1 MYRYLYNMETKFCK
15 KCNEYKPLSD
25 FYKTQKGLLCK
36 FHFNEKG
43 RENKKKYRENIKNVI
58 KEKLKY
64 QERKI
69 RLWANTLIQ
78 HTKRRNCET
87 TLTINDVLDLYNN
100 QNGLCFWFKIPLLPS
115 LTKKHP
121 QQPSIDRLDR
131 HKGYTK
137 DNVVLCCY
145 AANIGRNETDLEVW
159 KEFITL
165 LIDKKSIEKK
175 IDNDVIK
182 LYSDM
187 EMNDDRDVYVIY
199 NEELVPTLT
208 SNLSSYAKDN
218 EISYNSILS
227 SRKKINRNVQ
237 KGIIVLNRSKGE
249 KINKRIY
256 YLESPEKKI
265 FKLTSLRN
273 FCINHNLNDS
283 ALQRVAKGELNH
295 FKGWKCRYETVILD

>member
-36 FHFNEKG
+36 FHVNEKG

-69 RLWANTLIQ
+69 RLWANILIQ
-78 HTKRRNCET
+78 HTKKRNCET
-87 TLTINDVLDLYNN
+87 TLTINDVLDLYDN

-182 LYSDM
+182 LYSDI
-187 EMNDDRDVYVIY
+187 EINDDRDVYVIY

-283 ALQRVAKGELNH
+283 VLQRVAKGELNH

>member
-1 MYRYLYNMETKFCK
+1 METKFCK

-36 FHFNEKG
+36 FHVNEKG

-69 RLWANTLIQ
+69 RLWANILIQ
-78 HTKRRNCET
+78 HTKKRNCET
-87 TLTINDVLDLYNN
+87 TLTINDVLDLYDN

-182 LYSDM
+182 LYSDI
-187 EMNDDRDVYVIY
+187 EINDDRDVYVIY

-283 ALQRVAKGELNH
+283 VLQRVAKGELNH

>member
-36 FHFNEKG
+36 FHVNEKG

-69 RLWANTLIQ
+69 RLWANILIQ
-78 HTKRRNCET
+78 HTKKRNCET

-182 LYSDM
+182 LYSDI
-187 EMNDDRDVYVIY
+187 EINDDRDVYVIY
-199 NEELVPTLT
+199 NEELIPTLT

-218 EISYNSILS
+218 EISYNLILS

-237 KGIIVLNRSKGE
+237 KGIIILNRSKGE

-283 ALQRVAKGELNH
+283 VLQRVAKGELNH